1 MKLCIWWWLKQ
12 SMLTDAFGPRLESF
26 KYVTVG
32 DSNWIPFF
40 KRWALSNSFV
50 LESSIILT
58 NSRYWNSFSF
68 WSLYYSSL
76 CLDVEKVNPSGV
88 VCMCWQ
94 TEYRLGGLHSL
105 YLVVAGSKLVFIEIL
120 KKSSQL
126 LEENFSS
133 PPIKFQVAFKFD
145 HCALVL
151 GNDLAFLTNEGVI
164 YLFLLQ
170 KFSEAWSIMYI
181 LKEYYIIMQALG
193 HF

>member
-1 MKLCIWWWLKQ
+1 MLDDMTLQLLYFLLSVFFLLLTILVYKELIEMKLCIWWWLKQ

-58 NSRYWNSFSF
+58 NSRCWNSFSF

-88 VCMCWQ
+88 VCMCWL
-94 TEYRLGGLHSL
+94 TEYRLEGLHLL

-126 LEENFSS
+126 LEEKFSS

-145 HCALVL
+145 LVPWFWVMIWL
-151 GNDLAFLTNEGVI
+151 
-164 YLFLLQ
+164 
-170 KFSEAWSIMYI
+170 S
-181 LKEYYIIMQALG
+181 
-193 HF
+193 